1 LQYFTKNIMN
11 TSPKTNRRQ
20 FLALSGIAAAGAA
33 LGAAAPASASAP
45 AAAETPVTNPDE
57 ALKRLM
63 EGNERFVT
71 DKTIDPNQST
81 ARRAELAKGQ
91 KPFATILSCVDSRVP
106 PEIVF
111 DRGLGDLFVIRT
123 AGQVVDKAVLGS
135 IEFGAAELGIPLIVV
150 MGHEKCGAVKA
161 TIETLEKGE
170 KAPGS
175 IEYLVEGI
183 APAVEAVKGKSCD
196 MLDNAVQANVDN
208 SVALLKKSKILGD
221 LVKAGKIRIVGARYD
236 LDSGKVE
243 LHK

>member
-1 LQYFTKNIMN
+1 
-11 TSPKTNRRQ
+11 
-20 FLALSGIAAAGAA
+20 
-33 LGAAAPASASAP
+33 
-45 AAAETPVTNPDE
+45 
-57 ALKRLM
+57 M
-63 EGNERFVT
+63 EGNGRFVS

-81 ARRAELAKGQ
+81 SRRAELAKGQ

-135 IEFGAAELGIPLIVV
+135 IEFGAEELGIPLIVV

-161 TIETLEKGE
+161 TIDTLEKGG
-170 KAPGS
+170 KAPGA

-183 APAVEAVKGKSCD
+183 APAVKAVKGKKGD
-196 MLDNAVQANVDN
+196 LLDNAVQANVDV
-208 SVALLKKSKILGD
+208 SVAALKKSRILTH
-221 LVKAGKIRIVGARYD
+221 LVEEGKIKIVGARYD

-243 LHK
+243 LHEHAE

>member
-1 LQYFTKNIMN
+1 MKHTH
-11 TSPKTNRRQ
+11 TSTRRQ
-20 FLALSGIAAAGAA
+20 FLALSGIAMTGAA
-33 LGAAAPASASAP
+33 LGAATPV
-45 AAAETPVTNPDE
+45 AAAEKPVANADE

-63 EGNERFVT
+63 EGNVRFVT

-81 ARRAELAKGQ
+81 SRRAELAKGQ
-91 KPFATILSCVDSRVP
+91 HPFATILSCVDSRVP

-135 IEFGAAELGIPLIVV
+135 IEFGAEELGISLIVV

-161 TIETLEKGE
+161 TIETLEKGA

-183 APAVEAVKGKSCD
+183 APAVKAVKNKTGD
-196 MLDNAVQANVDN
+196 MLDNAVRANVDV
-208 SVALLKKSKILGD
+208 SVAALKKSKILAHLIETGK
-221 LVKAGKIRIVGARYD
+221 VKIIGARYD

-243 LHK
+243 LHDHAE

>member
-1 LQYFTKNIMN
+1 MKDTLN
-11 TSPKTNRRQ
+11 SNRRQ
-20 FLALSGIAAAGAA
+20 FLALSGIAVAGAA
-33 LGAAAPASASAP
+33 LGAAAPA
-45 AAAETPVTNPDE
+45 AAAAPTAAEKPVTNADE

-63 EGNERFVT
+63 EGNVRFVS

-81 ARRAELAKGQ
+81 SRRAELAKGQ

-135 IEFGAAELGIPLIVV
+135 IEFGAEELGIPLIVV

-161 TIETLEKGE
+161 TIEILEKGA

-175 IEYLVEGI
+175 IDYLVEGI
-183 APAVEAVKGKSCD
+183 TPAVKAVKGKSGD
-196 MLDNAVQANVDN
+196 MLDNAVQANVDV
-208 SVALLKKSKILGD
+208 SVAALKKSKILAHLIEEGK
-221 LVKAGKIRIVGARYD
+221 VKIVGARYD

-243 LHK
+243 VHDHAE

>member
-1 LQYFTKNIMN
+1 MK
-11 TSPKTNRRQ
+11 TSLNSNRRQ
-20 FLALSGIAAAGAA
+20 FLALSGIAIAGAT
-33 LGAAAPASASAP
+33 LGAAAPATAAAP
-45 AAAETPVTNPDE
+45 AAAEKPVTNADE

-63 EGNERFVT
+63 EGNVRFVS
-71 DKTIDPNQST
+71 DKTIDPNQTT
-81 ARRAELAKGQ
+81 ARRTELAKGQ

-123 AGQVVDKAVLGS
+123 AGQVIDKAVLGS

-161 TIETLEKGE
+161 TIETLEKGA
-170 KAPGS
+170 KAPGA

-183 APAVEAVKGKSCD
+183 APAVEAVKGKSGD
-196 MLDNAVQANVDN
+196 MLDNAVQANVDI
-208 SVALLKKSKILGD
+208 SVATLKKSTILAG
-221 LVKAGKIRIVGARYD
+221 LLKAGKIKIVGARYD

-243 LHK
+243 LHSHAE